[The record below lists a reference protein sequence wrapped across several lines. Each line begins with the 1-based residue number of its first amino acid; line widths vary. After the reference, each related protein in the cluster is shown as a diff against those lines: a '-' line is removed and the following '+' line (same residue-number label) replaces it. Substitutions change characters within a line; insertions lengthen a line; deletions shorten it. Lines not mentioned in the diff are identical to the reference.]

1 MFATGYALCTF
12 GSSMV
17 NWARLQLKMTANTN
31 QMFLW
36 KASAFVD
43 YSFCCKLFQLPV
55 MEAIRVVKAP
65 ADQIFN
71 LIMDYGSERQQ

>member
-1 MFATGYALCTF
+1 MFATGYALCSF
-12 GSSMV
+12 CSFLV
-17 NWARLQLKMTANTN
+17 NSAHLQLKMTADTN

-36 KASAFVD
+36 KASTFVD

-55 MEAIRVVKAP
+55 MKAIRVVKAP

-71 LIMDYGSERQQ
+71 LIMDYGSERQ